1 MNCGHMSGYLT
12 IDFFVDSFLALVDCP
27 HMLGHV
33 TLNMENVL
41 PIGRQP
47 REIVYL
53 SLFSVT
59 LSEANRT
66 ALQFIILEH
75 DSTQERGRVYRN

>member
-1 MNCGHMSGYLT
+1 MCMSDDQLNAAMCRYLT

-41 PIGRQP
+41 P
-47 REIVYL
+47 
-53 SLFSVT
+53 F
-59 LSEANRT
+59 
-66 ALQFIILEH
+66 
-75 DSTQERGRVYRN
+75 

>member
-1 MNCGHMSGYLT
+1 MSGYLT

-27 HMLGHV
+27 DMLGHV

-41 PIGRQP
+41 TDGRQP

-53 SLFSVT
+53 SLYSLFS
-59 LSEANRT
+59 
-66 ALQFIILEH
+66 
-75 DSTQERGRVYRN
+75 DSV

>member
-1 MNCGHMSGYLT
+1 MCRYLT

-41 PIGRQP
+41 PIWRQP

-53 SLFSVT
+53 ILYSVT
-59 LSEANRT
+59 LSKENST
-66 ALQFIILEH
+66 ALHFIILEH
-75 DSTQERGRVYRN
+75 DATQERGVEHK